1 MMYYNFSKFD
11 YRNNKMSIAKES
23 HTELNPVQVSLLR
36 LFNRPMSEKETL
48 ELKKLLTDYYA
59 DQLGD
64 EVNKVVSEK
73 GYNAE
78 DFDNML
84 NADS

>member
-1 MMYYNFSKFD
+1 MA
-11 YRNNKMSIAKES
+11 IANDS
-23 HTELNPVQVSLLR
+23 HTELNSVQVSLLR

-48 ELKKLLTDYYA
+48 ELKTLLTDYYA
-59 DQLGD
+59 NQLEE

-73 GYNAE
+73 GYVPK
-78 DFDNML
+78 DFDDML